1 MKGYQRLNGK
11 KWLGGE
17 RIQGY
22 GRIRGGHQEV
32 GRMYIIRGGS
42 WCVRGMEIVTNTGK
56 HTHTHTNNVK

>member
-42 WCVRGMEIVTNTGK
+42 
-56 HTHTHTNNVK
+56 